1 MSRRRNAGDGG
12 GEFIEVVSSE
22 GEIPSNSSGGSGNF
36 FEDNQMMVIGAAALI
51 GLIVCAYFA
60 YKFLYKAP
68 REKEATEQIY
78 KAEQQFLKDSFA
90 LALEAPGGGYDG
102 FLDIIDNYG
111 GTKTGNIAKYYAGI
125 SYLNLG
131 RFEDAI
137 SYLNSYNES
146 GNVTSITKYGA
157 LGDAYS
163 ELGDVSKA
171 LSSYSKATS
180 KDVGVL
186 TPYYLH
192 KLGILSYR
200 EGDND
205 QAAKAFNR
213 LKSEFPSAPEAEDAS
228 KYLGMLN

>member
-1 MSRRRNAGDGG
+1 MSRK
-12 GEFIEVVSSE
+12 VVSSE
-22 GEIPSNSSGGSGNF
+22 GELPSNNSGGGGNF

-68 REKEATEQIY
+68 LEKEATEQIY

-90 LALEAPGGGYDG
+90 LALEAPGAGYDG

-163 ELGDVSKA
+163 ELGDFGKA
-171 LSSYSKATS
+171 LSSYNKATS
-180 KDVGVL
+180 KGVGVL

>member
-1 MSRRRNAGDGG
+1 MSRRRNTGDGG

-22 GEIPSNSSGGSGNF
+22 GGTPSNNSGGGSF
-36 FEDNQMMVIGAAALI
+36 FEDNQMMIIGAAALI

-90 LALEAPGGGYDG
+90 LALEAPGAGYDR
-102 FLDIIDNYG
+102 FLDIIDNDG
-111 GTKTGNIAKYYAGI
+111 STKTGNIAKYYAGI

-163 ELGDVSKA
+163 ELGDFSKA
-171 LSSYSKATS
+171 LSSYNKATS
-180 KDVGVL
+180 KGVGVL

-192 KLGILSYR
+192 KLGILAYR
-200 EGDND
+200 EGDSS

-213 LKSEFPSAPEAEDAS
+213 LKAEFPSAPEAEEAS

>member
-1 MSRRRNAGDGG
+1 MGKRRKD
-12 GEFIEVVSSE
+12 EEIIEEVVAVDNTTDKSTAW
-22 GEIPSNSSGGSGNF
+22 
-36 FEDNQMMVIGAAALI
+36 FEKNKGLIMGLI
-51 GLIVCAYFA
+51 GLAVLLVLALIVFKFFIKEPKEKAAKAAIYQAELRFA
-60 YKFLYKAP
+60 
-68 REKEATEQIY
+68 Q
-78 KAEQQFLKDSFA
+78 DSFA
-90 LALEAPGGGYDG
+90 LALDNPGIEAEG

-111 GTKTGNIAKYYAGI
+111 GTKTANLAKLYAGI

>member
-1 MSRRRNAGDGG
+1 MSRRRNTGDGG

-22 GEIPSNSSGGSGNF
+22 GGTPSNNSGGGSF
-36 FEDNQMMVIGAAALI
+36 FEDNQMMIIGAAALI

-90 LALEAPGGGYDG
+90 LALEAPGAGYDG

-111 GTKTGNIAKYYAGI
+111 STKTGNIAKYYAGI

-163 ELGDVSKA
+163 ELGDFSKA
-171 LSSYSKATS
+171 LSSYNKATS
-180 KDVGVL
+180 KGVGVL

-192 KLGILSYR
+192 KLGILAYR
-200 EGDND
+200 EGDSS

-213 LKSEFPSAPEAEDAS
+213 LKAEFPSAPEAEEAS